1 MSIQEVKGYFMTT
14 TRTPEQEAI
23 YQQFLSEATEMVVEM
38 NRRISEQGSK
48 ETNFCGPGCSNCC
61 CQVFHVK
68 ALEFEVIL
76 KRIVN
81 DPELLRRF
89 KEQYAQREL
98 LTTKHLEKIKEIS
111 RITDDIEFNMQWIKL
126 KIPCALL
133 YDNKCIIYEVRPET
147 CATYQTLSPPRVCAI
162 DPKGYLSVPMKKLK
176 GEYREKRIKL
186 DEKYRRNDGLIFD
199 LSWYL
204 AQALNP
210 PQEEP
215 VKQKRKKKT

>member
-1 MSIQEVKGYFMTT
+1 MTT
-14 TRTPEQEAI
+14 TPTPEEEAA
-23 YQQFLSEATEMVVEM
+23 YQLFLADATEMVMEM
-38 NRRISEQGSK
+38 NRRISEQGGK
-48 ETNFCGPGCSNCC
+48 EANFCGPGCSNCC

-68 ALEFEVIL
+68 ALEFEVIF

-89 KEQYAQREL
+89 KEQYAQREQ

-111 RITDDIEFNMQWIKL
+111 KIPNDIEFAVQWIKL

-133 YDNKCIIYEVRPET
+133 YDNKCMVYEVRPET
-147 CATYQTLSPPRVCAI
+147 CATYQTISPPRVCAI
-162 DPKGYLSVPMKKLK
+162 DPKGYLSVPMTKLK
-176 GEYREKRIKL
+176 VEYREKRIKL
-186 DEKYRRNDGLIFD
+186 NEKYRRNDDIIFD

-215 VKQKRKKKT
+215 DKKKRKKKI